1 MTREADRDAIADLV
15 FAYAER
21 LDAGDLAGVASLFAD
36 ATLRSA
42 ERAHV
47 GAAAVLEVLRR
58 RVVLHD
64 GMPRTKHV
72 TTNLVIEVDDAGG
85 KATARAYFTVLQAT
99 PTLPLQVVI
108 AGRYHDR
115 FARAGT
121 AWRFVERVVHVDLA
135 GDLREHVRPA

>member
-1 MTREADRDAIADLV
+1 
-15 FAYAER
+15 
-21 LDAGDLAGVASLFAD
+21 
-36 ATLRSA
+36 
-42 ERAHV
+42 
-47 GAAAVLEVLRR
+47 
-58 RVVLHD
+58 
-64 GMPRTKHV
+64 MPRTKHV